1 MSSEIIDLTDEDNK
15 EVANSSNIEQRKI
28 KCLNPECKNIST
40 NETLTKASDSVRR
53 YYGVEAYYKKRKIC
67 TSCLHSFCIEKNKII
82 NLVKSGKNIFSNEIM
97 LSRKT
102 FIISESDSDDSNVD
116 NSSDDSEFEFDVHQI
131 KEVTKDSNF
140 TSKSTLVRDDDLEEI
155 QKVVSEIIQRNN
167 LDKQIPDGSNI
178 ILKRLKN
185 AQIGFNAC
193 NTEFKIIE
201 KKIDNLRNEFYD
213 TFQENVEHV
222 SPIEIGSP
230 ECSIIESFD
239 SPSVNLCDYDYNSQ
253 ASSFS
258 RLEPISKVTENP
270 LSSLPYT
277 FTPNIVKPKSLS
289 KLNNQSNHKLTTRP
303 ISNSNISSEIII
315 IPKES
320 SHVPLSQAKNF
331 IYPDPFCIAPR
342 TIANLSNNNH
352 VSVTVQQ
359 PILNSNNLV
368 STSSQIIRISE
379 EPSLIPLS
387 PANNCYSDYFHS
399 QINHSSAKLSDKT
412 SYRLVESSSKTPT
425 QLDTFTTTTSLVE
438 KSSPEKSNS
447 ETSGIIIVETT
458 IPHELKC
465 LPPVGPLIRDEIKV
479 DDKLFVMRSSKLS
492 KWVDATVMN
501 IEFPLNSREKMFRV
515 QFVSEGVNEFGIKI
529 VSAKNLAYFHESEVR
544 VPLGTRIIASVEYS
558 KCFYVGIVAEIPT
571 VANKY
576 RYLVFFDDGY
586 AQYVRHSDI
595 RIVAQDNINV
605 WEDVEKRSQSFI
617 KNYLETY
624 PEKTMIRLQ
633 KYCYVQTELSGLFYR
648 AQVIEL
654 DCSLAK
660 MFFPVQKKYEWLYRG
675 SSRFQ
680 PLFEKKLKYNQK
692 MESETPNLT
701 FRRRTVP
708 VKKKA
713 PVIEY
718 VNLDEPSTDSLT
730 NLEKSCNDLN
740 RNIAKNKELIREHL
754 ILEQKG
760 KESTFKDNLEQE
772 HTRFVSHQCKE
783 ECDIN
788 SSKHLQSK
796 DVSPI
801 LKPILFG
808 WRRQFTKIVK
818 KTVTRDIC
826 LYVAPCGRRLR
837 SYDEICL
844 FLKKTNS
851 HFTIDMFT
859 LDTEINLFRTWEP
872 DCKNFFLQ
880 DITCDQEDV
889 YISAVNSIDSSSP
902 KEFKYCNEFIIGE
915 DVSVNLDPSYL
926 VCCKCE
932 DNCINKLECE
942 CWQLTIEAA
951 KTLSSKTININIG
964 YNYKRLYEQV
974 PSGIFECNA
983 ECSCKRSCLNRVVQF
998 PIKQKL
1004 QLFKTAQ
1011 RGWGVRTLHDIPN
1024 GTFLCTYVGK
1034 VISDTQANLEGRLE
1048 GGDEYFAN
1056 LDYIE
1061 IVEEEKDGY
1070 ESSVTDIEE
1079 ENDEESSPTS
1089 DNEKSSDSED
1099 KKRKRRKNKYEVD
1112 KEFKLHTNLTITE
1125 TRKRS
1130 SRIRPRPE
1138 IAEDEDSND
1147 SIDSS
1152 KRESI
1157 NFEPDELEDSEL
1169 LINVP
1174 KKSLRDYYRGTEAQ
1188 YVLDAKRMGNI
1199 GRYLNHSCDPNVYC
1213 QNVFVSTHD
1222 PRFPRI
1228 SFFASKHI
1236 TAGTELTWDYNYEI
1250 DSIPDRFKKCYCRS
1264 TNCKGRLL

>member
-1 MSSEIIDLTDEDNK
+1 EDNK
-15 EVANSSNIEQRKI
+15 EVANSSNIERKI

-40 NETLTKASDSVRR
+40 NETLIKASDSVRR

-67 TSCLHSFCIEKNKII
+67 TSCLHSFWIEKNNII
-82 NLVKSGKNIFSNEIM
+82 DLVKSGKNIFSNEIT

-116 NSSDDSEFEFDVHQI
+116 NSSDDSECEFDVHQI
-131 KEVTKDSNF
+131 KGVTKDSNF
-140 TSKSTLVRDDDLEEI
+140 SSKSTLVRDDDLEEI
-155 QKVVSEIIQRNN
+155 QKKLAHLNVPSWKA
-167 LDKQIPDGSNI
+167 L
-178 ILKRLKN
+178 ILL
-185 AQIGFNAC
+185 
-193 NTEFKIIE
+193 
-201 KKIDNLRNEFYD
+201 
-213 TFQENVEHV
+213 
-222 SPIEIGSP
+222 
-230 ECSIIESFD
+230 
-239 SPSVNLCDYDYNSQ
+239 SVNLCDDDYNSQ
-253 ASSFS
+253 ASSFP
-258 RLEPISKVTENP
+258 RLEPISNVTENP
-270 LSSLPYT
+270 LSSLPHT
-277 FTPNIVKPKSLS
+277 FTPNIVNPKSL
-289 KLNNQSNHKLTTRP
+289 K
-303 ISNSNISSEIII
+303 
-315 IPKES
+315 
-320 SHVPLSQAKNF
+320 
-331 IYPDPFCIAPR
+331 
-342 TIANLSNNNH
+342 
-352 VSVTVQQ
+352 
-359 PILNSNNLV
+359 
-368 STSSQIIRISE
+368 

-399 QINHSSAKLSDKT
+399 QMNHSSTKLSDKT
-412 SYRLVESSSKTPT
+412 SYRLIESSSKTPI
-425 QLDTFTTTTSLVE
+425 QLDTYTTTTTSLVE
-438 KSSPEKSNS
+438 KSSLEKSNS
-447 ETSGIIIVETT
+447 EI
-458 IPHELKC
+458 
-465 LPPVGPLIRDEIKV
+465 
-479 DDKLFVMRSSKLS
+479 
-492 KWVDATVMN
+492 
-501 IEFPLNSREKMFRV
+501 
-515 QFVSEGVNEFGIKI
+515 SEGVNEFGIKI
-529 VSAKNLAYFHESEVR
+529 VSAKNLAYFHESSVR

-701 FRRRTVP
+701 IRRRTVP

-718 VNLDEPSTDSLT
+718 VNLEEPSTDILT
-730 NLEKSCNDLN
+730 NLEQSCNDLN
-740 RNIAKNKELIREHL
+740 KNIAENKELIREHL

-760 KESTFKDNLEQE
+760 KESTFKDDLELE
-772 HTRFVSHQCKE
+772 HTRFVSHQCNK

-844 FLKKTNS
+844 FLKITNS

-872 DCKNFFLQ
+872 GVKKIFLQ
-880 DITCDQEDV
+880 DITCDQEEV

-902 KEFKYCNEFIIGE
+902 KEFKYCNEFIIDE
-915 DVSVNLDPSYL
+915 NVSVNLDPSYL
-926 VCCKCE
+926 VCCKCK

-951 KTLSSKTININIG
+951 KTLSSKTRININIG

-983 ECSCKRSCLNRVVQF
+983 ECSCKKSCLNRVVQF

-1034 VISDTQANLEGRLE
+1034 VITDTQANQEGRLE

-1079 ENDEESSPTS
+1079 ENDEQSSLTS

-1112 KEFKLHTNLTITE
+1112 KEFKLNTNLTITE
-1125 TRKRS
+1125 TRKKS
-1130 SRIRPRPE
+1130 SRIRHRPE

-1174 KKSLRDYYRGTEAQ
+1174 KKSLRDYYRETEAQ